1 MKAAAEAV
9 WRTLQKSKRGAPA
22 PSADEPG
29 ILACAPKSLIPL
41 NRRLQSLTLQQAADG
56 SPTLAGLLA
65 RARDAS
71 ERLAAIEELIPAEL
85 RRAVRAGPAEGDVW
99 CLLVQGSA
107 AAAKLRQLTPRLVTR
122 LKSRGWDVATI
133 RLKVQTR
140 Q

>member
-1 MKAAAEAV
+1 M
-9 WRTLQKSKRGAPA
+9 Q
-22 PSADEPG
+22 SAGEPG
-29 ILACAPKSLIPL
+29 ILACAPKPLIPV

-122 LKSRGWDVATI
+122 LKSKGWDVATI